1 MASMEEYVS
10 ARAAYLAAAEEI
22 KNYADILS
30 EVGRELGKEGS
41 LLTFANTGVGLPME
55 YMAGPSLAAEKL
67 PSAKAIM
74 QAIANKAEAKSVMD
88 NAWYSL
94 SEAAKSALQPPPR

>member
-10 ARAAYLAAAEEI
+10 ARAAYLAAAAEI
-22 KNYADILS
+22 KGYADVLS

-41 LLTFANTGVGLPME
+41 RLTFANTGVGLPME
-55 YMAGPSLAAEKL
+55 YMGGPSLAAEEL
-67 PSAKAIM
+67 PNAKTIM
-74 QAIANKAEAKSVMD
+74 QAIAKKADAKSVMD

-94 SEAAKSALQPPPR
+94 GEAAKSALQPPPR